1 METLSRVFCDL
12 AGLFIHCLRPL
23 FRSSSAARRAFAAG
37 MEGLK
42 EATDSMRV
50 CKAASTLSS

>member
-1 METLSRVFCDL
+1 
-12 AGLFIHCLRPL
+12 
-23 FRSSSAARRAFAAG
+23 

-50 CKAASTLSS
+50 CKAASTLSSWACTMVSMASSDGKRYLKVPKVGGIETGDLV

>member
-1 METLSRVFCDL
+1 
-12 AGLFIHCLRPL
+12 
-23 FRSSSAARRAFAAG
+23 

-50 CKAASTLSS
+50 CKAASTLSSWACTMIFMASNDGKKVPNVGGIKTGDLLV